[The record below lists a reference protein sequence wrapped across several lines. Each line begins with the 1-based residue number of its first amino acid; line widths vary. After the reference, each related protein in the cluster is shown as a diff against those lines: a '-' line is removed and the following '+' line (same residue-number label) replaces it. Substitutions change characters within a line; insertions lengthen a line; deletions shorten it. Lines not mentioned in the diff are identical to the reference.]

1 MEMKNF
7 SIEEYLTVTNRAS
20 SYLNYAACPCGVN
33 NAKEALVAL
42 EDLFTP
48 YTGVPDDERAWFDA
62 HIVNPIRQYVQEDRS
77 YYPEWRNQT
86 DLGAL
91 VDRCLG
97 YCTMLRQDLANRL
110 KEGYRTA
117 RRLSR

>member
-7 SIEEYLTVTNRAS
+7 SIEEYLTLTNRAS
-20 SYLNYAACPCGVN
+20 SYLNCATCPSGVSTP
-33 NAKEALVAL
+33 KELLVAL

-77 YYPEWRNQT
+77 DYPDWRNQI
-86 DLGAL
+86 DLSAV

-97 YCTMLRQDLANRL
+97 YCTMLRQDLANRM
-110 KEGYRTA
+110 KDGYRTA